1 MRTTILL
8 LFSLTILSIANSKMY
23 ASEIKDSIDINQNF
37 LANNQHTKHLVI
49 PEKNELNIFTTG
61 KILNVVFSVK
71 ADATLTI
78 MTLKGKVILSSE
90 ISNSVEKVDLSLLSS
105 GNYIVLIEGNDFI
118 ETCKVLIE

>member
-1 MRTTILL
+1 
-8 LFSLTILSIANSKMY
+8 MY